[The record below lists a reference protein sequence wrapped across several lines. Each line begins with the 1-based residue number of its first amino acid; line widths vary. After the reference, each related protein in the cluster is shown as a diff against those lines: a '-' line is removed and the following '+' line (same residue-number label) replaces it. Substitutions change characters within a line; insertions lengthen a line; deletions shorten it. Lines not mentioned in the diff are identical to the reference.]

1 MKTPILDRLHDI
13 RGLLESILRDISASA
28 SVQISPSHVG
38 PRIEELCRAWSDE
51 LEGPLRHQFG
61 LGAAALSSYT
71 NGFRDLF
78 RLSRGRNRRTTYQ
91 HVIKGLLQNFRAAL
105 EEPVLFAVPSGG
117 MAAQVEAILSG
128 SPYPDQKDYLDEA
141 IRCLRAG
148 CRRAAGVLGWSAA
161 VHQIHTKIE
170 EIGFAVFN
178 AEAAKLK
185 RGRFKHLSLPV
196 IESVSHLREANDRHI
211 LMVLDGLDLIDSNQR
226 ARLDHCVDIRIHCSH
241 PGDAPITDANLLSFF
256 SDLSEIVFKNP
267 KLII

>member
-1 MKTPILDRLHDI
+1 M
-13 RGLLESILRDISASA
+13 
-28 SVQISPSHVG
+28 
-38 PRIEELCRAWSDE
+38 WSDQ
-51 LEGPLRHQFG
+51 LEGPLAHRFG
-61 LGAAALSSYT
+61 VPAATLSFYT

-78 RLSRGRNRRTTYQ
+78 RLSRCRNRRTTYLRL
-91 HVIKGLLQNFRAAL
+91 IRGLLQNFRVGL
-105 EEPVLFAVPSGG
+105 EEPVLFAVPNDGV
-117 MAAQVEAILSG
+117 AAQVEEILSG

-141 IRCLRAG
+141 IRCLRTG

-161 VHQIHTKIE
+161 MHQIHTKME

-178 AEAAKLK
+178 AEVVKLR
-185 RGRFKHLSLPV
+185 RGRFKHLNIPV
-196 IESVSHLREANDRHI
+196 IESVSHLREANDRHV

-226 ARLDHCVDIRIHCSH
+226 ARLDHCLDIRIHCSH